1 MKLILS
7 KVTLSSIWLR
17 MTLIV
22 MVILLWLH
30 LNGRLHSTSFDDV
43 YTEYRHYS
51 SLRPKESM
59 LLILSF
65 LLVLFSSFLKRK
77 LRLLVSALGIYGLL
91 YIFVDWY
98 ITSYNALFLRGLGT
112 GVPWV
117 LGLGYA
123 SWEHGVAVI
132 LTMVLTLIFS
142 LELYSAIVSF
152 MKERKS
158 GKNKLSHHD

>member
-17 MTLIV
+17 ITLIV
-22 MVILLWLH
+22 LVILLWLYVKKEYPH
-30 LNGRLHSTSFDDV
+30 EFDDR
-43 YTEYRHYS
+43 YSEYSHYS
-51 SLRPKESM
+51 GWHLQYNMRIIGLFLLLLFCSFIRSRWR
-59 LLILSF
+59 LIL
-65 LLVLFSSFLKRK
+65 FS
-77 LRLLVSALGIYGLL
+77 LGIYGLL
-91 YIFVDWY
+91 YIFIDWY